1 MSKQFKSS
9 VVHKEFKFL
18 SNKVELDR
26 TPKKQFSLGTFTGII
41 PFLIIV
47 FFLIKT
53 FIYIKDPKRHG
64 K

>member
-1 MSKQFKSS
+1 MSEQFESS
-9 VVHKEFKFL
+9 VVHKELKYKTG
-18 SNKVELDR
+18 KVELDR
-26 TPKKQFSLGTFTGII
+26 TPKKQFSLGTYTGII
-41 PFLIIV
+41 PFLIFV

>member
-1 MSKQFKSS
+1 MSKQFESS
-9 VVHKEFKFL
+9 VVHKEYKYL
-18 SNKVELDR
+18 SKTEELDR
-26 TPKKQFSLGTFTGII
+26 TPKKQFSLGTYTGII
-41 PFLIIV
+41 PFLIFV

>member
-1 MSKQFKSS
+1 MSKQFESS
-9 VVHKEFKFL
+9 VVHKELKLL
-18 SNKVELDR
+18 SNTKELDR
-26 TPKKQFSLGTFTGII
+26 TPKKQFSLGTYTGII
-41 PFLIIV
+41 PFLIFV

>member
-1 MSKQFKSS
+1 MSEQFKSS
-9 VVHKEFKFL
+9 VVHKEYKFL
-18 SNKVELDR
+18 SQKEELDR
-26 TPKKQFSLGTFTGII
+26 TPTKQFSMGTYTGII